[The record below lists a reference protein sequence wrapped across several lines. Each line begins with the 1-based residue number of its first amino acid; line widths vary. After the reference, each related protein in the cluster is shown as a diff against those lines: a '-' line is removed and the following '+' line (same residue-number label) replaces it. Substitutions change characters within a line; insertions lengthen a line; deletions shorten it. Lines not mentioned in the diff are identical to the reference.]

1 MGIFGNLKYLCVG
14 TSKTLPMVRYMPMM
28 MFLLDLVFIS
38 VITVKVVV
46 FISVFDMG
54 SMPMIISIMNA
65 NYLIKKKKHYYK
77 YYTEFVHLGLYE
89 T

>member
-1 MGIFGNLKYLCVG
+1 
-14 TSKTLPMVRYMPMM
+14 MVRYMPMM

-65 NYLIKKKKHYYK
+65 NYLIKKKKHCYK
-77 YYTEFVHLGLYE
+77 YYTEFVHLGLMRVE
-89 T
+89 VVLDLS